1 MDKDYFINKELK
13 EEKTRLS
20 ELFFGKKENNILD
33 TDAIIKA
40 SKLQNEILDK
50 MFKNIS
56 GF

>member
-1 MDKDYFINKELK
+1 MDKDCFINKELK

>member
-1 MDKDYFINKELK
+1 MDKDYFINKELR

-33 TDAIIKA
+33 TDTIIKA

>member
-33 TDAIIKA
+33 TDIIIKA

-50 MFKNIS
+50 VFKNIS